1 MWIKR
6 IISSLLGIRKKAD
19 LEEDLKQI
27 SITKVIILFI
37 LVNFLSTKKDSS
49 LLPKKILFKF

>member
-27 SITKVIILFI
+27 SISKVIILFI
-37 LVNFLSTKKDSS
+37 LINSVFIFIIITIT
-49 LLPKKILFKF
+49 KILL